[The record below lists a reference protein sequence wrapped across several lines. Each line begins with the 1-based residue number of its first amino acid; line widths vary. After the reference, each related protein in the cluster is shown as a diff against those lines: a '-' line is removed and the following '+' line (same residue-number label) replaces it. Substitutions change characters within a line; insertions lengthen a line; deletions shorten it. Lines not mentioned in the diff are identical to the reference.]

1 MAIWG
6 YFLLFPVTDTV
17 AMTILVLMPQHW
29 VSHLLLIQVTEEKR
43 KESNR
48 IDRTEKNCFPNSGPL
63 HKLLPLLG
71 STCPVLLFIFILSL
85 NDLSLGAPSARQPK
99 QDTLCSRDTCFHPRH
114 FLMTLHS
121 TKLHMGRGNAAVY
134 LQGWPNAV
142 PVVKGSDYTCL
153 TDRNCWLYWLC
164 SREDERI
171 HHTITSAKII
181 KNKTDNLLTMR
192 TSNAGGLWAN
202 RPLRPCWQRPKQV
215 PSSWW
220 GTWPHTLPGNSTLRT
235 MAHKNNHRH
244 TTRFFTTYF
253 ITGKTASNP
262 KIKLLLLKN

>member
-1 MAIWG
+1 MAIGG

-48 IDRTEKNCFPNSGPL
+48 IDRTEKNCFPNSGPV

-99 QDTLCSRDTCFHPRH
+99 QDTLCSRDTCYFHPRH

-142 PVVKGSDYTCL
+142 PVVKGSDCTCL
-153 TDRNCWLYWLC
+153 TDKNCWLYWLC
-164 SREDERI
+164 SREDEWI

-202 RPLRPCWQRPKQV
+202 RPLRPCWQRPKRV
-215 PSSWW
+215 LSSCGEPGHIHYQAIPLW
-220 GTWPHTLPGNSTLRT
+220 GLWLTKITTDIQQCSSLPIL
-235 MAHKNNHRH
+235 
-244 TTRFFTTYF
+244 
-253 ITGKTASNP
+253 
-262 KIKLLLLKN
+262 

>member
-1 MAIWG
+1 MAIGG

-48 IDRTEKNCFPNSGPL
+48 IDRTEKNCFPNSGPV

-99 QDTLCSRDTCFHPRH
+99 QDTLCSHDTCYFHLRH

-142 PVVKGSDYTCL
+142 PVVKGSDCTCL
-153 TDRNCWLYWLC
+153 TDKNCWLYWLC
-164 SREDERI
+164 SREDEWI

-202 RPLRPCWQRPKQV
+202 RPSGPVGRGLNGYC
-215 PSSWW
+215 
-220 GTWPHTLPGNSTLRT
+220 LPVGNLATYI
-235 MAHKNNHRH
+235 
-244 TTRFFTTYF
+244 TRQFHFEDY
-253 ITGKTASNP
+253 GSQK
-262 KIKLLLLKN
+262 